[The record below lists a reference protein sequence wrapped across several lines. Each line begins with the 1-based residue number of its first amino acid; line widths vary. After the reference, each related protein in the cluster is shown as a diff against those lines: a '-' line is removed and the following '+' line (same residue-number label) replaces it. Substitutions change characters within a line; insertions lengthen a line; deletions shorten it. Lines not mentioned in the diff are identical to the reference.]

1 MKFFYPYKRL
11 NRPVTVRVTSASL
24 KLPDGTRDHLDT
36 SAFSTP
42 QRTVALGVAQH
53 EDWLSGR
60 IALSATLPPGAIAP
74 DAPWS
79 DLRVLAVLTDGD
91 TNVRTTVDLHQD
103 APDSKEWSGEIEVLR
118 DDHVGRA
125 ELAVHAVATVDGV
138 QGRTITETDVNWT
151 IDVTAE
157 EPLGGLRLDVKQAS
171 FSKSAREW
179 LRPYADAPWVV
190 DASGRLPLVM
200 INTDVE
206 GFADLLG
213 GEAGGMENKVHELLV
228 SQMATDV
235 WTAVFH
241 SAVGD
246 LEVEPDGSPV
256 FPADWQGEVLREM
269 LPDVAPGLSA
279 EEALRRVHR
288 RRTGDAGWVELQ
300 TRVHYAAVRRAG
312 ARQAL
317 THVLRALQQN
327 NREDTP

>member
-1 MKFFYPYKRL
+1 MKFYPYKRL
-11 NRPVTVRVTSASL
+11 NRPIMLRVTSASL
-24 KLPDGTRDHLDT
+24 KLPGGTRDHLDT
-36 SAFSTP
+36 SAYSTP

-53 EDWLSGR
+53 EEWTSAR
-60 IALSATLPPGAIAP
+60 IGLSATLPPGATDP

-79 DLRVLAVLTDGD
+79 GLRVLAVLTDGD
-91 TNVRTTVDLHQD
+91 TNVRTTVDLRQD
-103 APDSKEWSGEIEVLR
+103 APGSKEWSGEIEVLR

-125 ELAVHAVATVDGV
+125 GLAVHAVATVDGV
-138 QGRTITETDVNWT
+138 PGRSITETDADWT

-171 FSKSAREW
+171 FSKSSREW
-179 LRPYADAPWVV
+179 LRPYADAPWAV

-206 GFADLLG
+206 GIADLLG
-213 GEAGGMENKVHELLV
+213 GESGGIENKVHELLV

-246 LEVEPDGSPV
+246 LEVEPDGSPI
-256 FPADWQGEVLREM
+256 FPTDWRGEVLREM
-269 LPDVAPGLSA
+269 LPDVVPGLRV
-279 EEALRRVHR
+279 EEALRQVHR
-288 RRTGDAGWVELQ
+288 RRTGDSGWVELQ

-312 ARQAL
+312 ASRAL
-317 THVLRALQQN
+317 ANVLRALQQM
-327 NREDTP
+327 NREDGA

>member
-1 MKFFYPYKRL
+1 MKFYPYKRL
-11 NRPVTVRVTSASL
+11 NRPITLRVTSVTL
-24 KLPDGTRDHLDT
+24 KLPDGTFDPLDT
-36 SAFSTP
+36 SAYSVP

-53 EDWLSGR
+53 EDWISAR
-60 IALSATLPPGAIAP
+60 IGLSATLPPGATDP
-74 DAPWS
+74 DTPWS
-79 DLRVLAVLTDGD
+79 GLRVLAVLTDGD
-91 TNVRTTVDLHQD
+91 TNLRTTVALRQD
-103 APDSKEWSGEIEVLR
+103 APDSKEWSGQIEVLR

-125 ELAVHAVATVDGV
+125 SLAAYAVATVDGV
-138 QGRTITETDVNWT
+138 EGRSITETDADWT
-151 IDVTAE
+151 VDVVAD

-179 LRPYADAPWVV
+179 LRPYADVPWVI

-206 GFADLLG
+206 GFSDLLG
-213 GEAGGMENKVHELLV
+213 GNGGGIENKIHELLL

-256 FPADWQGEVLREM
+256 FPTDWRGEVLRKM
-269 LPDVAPGLSA
+269 LPDVAPGLHV

-288 RRTGDAGWVELQ
+288 RRTDDAGWVELQ

-312 ARQAL
+312 ASKA
-317 THVLRALQQN
+317 VANALRALQQM
-327 NREDTP
+327 NREDSK

>member
-1 MKFFYPYKRL
+1 MKFYPYKRL
-11 NRPVTVRVTSASL
+11 NRPVTLRVTSASL
-24 KLPDGTRDHLDT
+24 RLPDGSRDHLDT
-36 SAFSTP
+36 AAYSIP

-53 EDWLSGR
+53 EDWVSAR
-60 IALSATLPPGAIAP
+60 IGLSATLPPGSTDP

-79 DLRVLAVLTDGD
+79 DLRVLAVLTEGAG
-91 TNVRTTVDLHQD
+91 NVRISAELRQD
-103 APDSKEWSGEIEVLR
+103 APGSKEWSGEIELFR

-125 ELAVHAVATVDGV
+125 SLAVHAVATVGEV
-138 QGRTITETDVNWT
+138 PGRAITETDGDWT
-151 IDVTAE
+151 VDVTAE

-179 LRPYADAPWVV
+179 LRPYADAPWMI

-200 INTDVE
+200 VNTDIE
-206 GFADLLG
+206 GLSDLLG
-213 GEAGGMENKVHELLV
+213 GESGGIENKVHELLV

-256 FPADWQGEVLREM
+256 FPTDWRGEVLREM
-269 LPDVAPGLSA
+269 LPDVVPGLHV
-279 EEALRRVHR
+279 EEALRQVHR

-312 ARQAL
+312 ASKAL
-317 THVLRALQQN
+317 ANVLHLLQKM
-327 NREDTP
+327 NREDSA